1 MKHLWQRFRNWFQWT
16 FGTPPAYDYYHVPV
30 GYQNEPIG
38 EAICGG
44 RLNTSSGSQEAFCPG
59 WYEAFGTG
67 MTTAE
72 WEAKYNND
80 SNIKGNGSD

>member
-1 MKHLWQRFRNWFQWT
+1 MKHLWLQFRDWFQWT

-44 RLNTSSGSQEAFCPG
+44 RLNTNSGSQEAFTPRG
-59 WYEAFGTG
+59 FN
-67 MTTAE
+67 MPTAE
-72 WEAKYNND
+72 WEAKYGYN